1 MAVEEV
7 YTVIA
12 YQLIHNEI
20 LDFAQCLES
29 QDMAL
34 L

>member
-1 MAVEEV
+1 MTVEEV

-12 YQLIHNEI
+12 YQLIRNEF
-20 LDFAQCLES
+20 LDFAQCLEN